1 MARMF
6 RAYVWPSA
14 IAAAHQWSDPS
25 FKGKGKGERAI
36 ANWDEDAI
44 TMAVEAARD
53 CLARGAAPG
62 PEASASLDALYLAST
77 TLPFADRQNAGI
89 IATALSLDGQRR
101 TLDITGSQRAGH
113 HGIPRGP
120 AGRCGP
126 LQQPSA
132 GGGRG

>member
-1 MARMF
+1 MAGISAHG
-6 RAYVWPSA
+6 AYVPRLRLARSA

-53 CLARGAAPG
+53 CLAHGAAPG

-77 TLPFADRQNAGI
+77 TLPFLPPAASTTLSPTQCDRSE
-89 IATALSLDGQRR
+89 SL
-101 TLDITGSQRAGH
+101 GSARYE
-113 HGIPRGP
+113 
-120 AGRCGP
+120 
-126 LQQPSA
+126 
-132 GGGRG
+132 